1 MSNKN
6 VEFVNLS
13 KTFVSGD
20 QNFTALE
27 NVNFNINENDFS
39 VCWAQAGVARQPFL
53 IFWQGLR
60 KALAGKQN
68 LMAERY
74 LNHQKKGVWFFRRI
88 IPFMIG

>member
-27 NVNFNINENDFS
+27 NVNFNINENDFFLS
-39 VCWAQAGVARQPFL
+39 VGPKRV
-53 IFWQGLR
+53 WQDNR
-60 KALAGKQN
+60 S
-68 LMAERY
+68 
-74 LNHQKKGVWFFRRI
+74 
-88 IPFMIG
+88 